1 MCFVKEAGKLTGKR
15 ENNYPLSSKLKE
27 PHYWIETWNE
37 VLRQSVNTRRR
48 GAAANLDYWD
58 GLAGLLVRW
67 PEQGRSRNR
76 VERVI
81 SWLER
86 EGALRPGVDVLDIG
100 AGTGDFAIPM
110 AQRGASVTALEPAPA
125 VMAAV
130 SGLVEHFNA
139 FIL

>member
-1 MCFVKEAGKLTGKR
+1 
-15 ENNYPLSSKLKE
+15 LSSKLKE

-130 SGLVEHFNA
+130 SGLVEHINA